1 MCLLVPRKTLGR
13 TKNSGPVSV
22 STVKGGGRLARGR
35 SAAWRSADWQPTAHK
50 TSAGRYTVIPSH
62 ALQWC
67 FEYVALHHAL
77 VRGRAH
83 LLRVQKQAST
93 HAVSMNACAIDI
105 TGICVHPGSEEI
117 VFTRCK
123 AAVLVGPTCT
133 FLRGCERSCGQETA
147 LIHLCI
153 QHQYMCA

>member
-1 MCLLVPRKTLGR
+1 MIV
-13 TKNSGPVSV
+13 
-22 STVKGGGRLARGR
+22 
-35 SAAWRSADWQPTAHK
+35 
-50 TSAGRYTVIPSH
+50 SH

-77 VRGRAH
+77 VRVRAH

-123 AAVLVGPTCT
+123 AAVFSLGRLAHFYAVASGLAVKIPC
-133 FLRGCERSCGQETA
+133 
-147 LIHLCI
+147 
-153 QHQYMCA
+153 